1 MKRYILLFLL
11 LLTGLAFGATGSI
24 AITSPAASLVDCTVI
39 DNETDYKNYNF
50 GASPYIAVALWEA
63 GVPQVTLLRFNTL
76 ADSMRHVVASDA
88 GTAVTWDSA
97 IVTFTLRN
105 SGFLD
110 LAANETTFVAFYKL
124 RRAFGEGTVSAD
136 YGGAGLGCSYLRAD
150 STAGARVLWGTAGC
164 LNTSNDR
171 YATKETIASRSIDTR
186 LVYGQTTGTIT
197 VPISGATVT
206 DTLGGTVAGGLGVVL
221 DVVRTAPSNNT
232 FYHEF
237 ASDDLAIAS
246 GRPAITAYWTTAAAG
261 TTPKGKRRKLQQG
274 LGVIDTNTNVCQYE
288 EKER

>member
-24 AITSPAASLVDCTVI
+24 TITSPAASIVNCVTMDRE
-39 DNETDYKNYNF
+39 NYYKNFNY
-50 GASPYIAVALWEA
+50 GASQYIGVGLWEA

-97 IVTFTLRN
+97 IVTFTLRA
-105 SGFLD
+105 SAYLP
-110 LAANETTFVAFYKL
+110 LEANETTFVAFYKL

-136 YGGAGLGCSYLRAD
+136 YGGEGLGCSYLRAD
-150 STAGARVLWGTAGC
+150 STEGARVLWGTSGC
-164 LNTSNDR
+164 LSTTTDR
-171 YATKETIASRSIDTR
+171 YSTKETIASRSIDTR
-186 LVYGQTTGTIT
+186 LVYAQTTGTIT

-206 DTLGGTVAGGLGVVL
+206 DTLGGTVTGGLGVVL

-232 FYHEF
+232 FYHEMF
-237 ASDDLAIAS
+237 SDDQATAS
-246 GRPAITAYWTTAAAG
+246 NHPAITAYWTTAVVG
-261 TTPKGKRRKLQQG
+261 TTPKGKRRKSQQG
-274 LGVIDTNTNVCQYE
+274 FGAIDTITNVCQYE